1 MSAARELA
9 ATIAGKA
16 PLATRAVKA
25 AVDAGEG
32 RSVAETFVVMR
43 GGKTPIFLR
52 VVKTIGDGL
61 LLEFPSVVG
70 AVALR
75 ASVIVAPEGGRVPL
89 LAARRM
95 KLKRFAG
102 LPKHLT
108 ARGSHAARHR
118 QPWRLRA

>member
-32 RSVAETFVVMR
+32 RSVAETFVAMR

-75 ASVIVAPEGGRVPL
+75 ASVIVAPEGGRV
-89 LAARRM
+89 
-95 KLKRFAG
+95 RF
-102 LPKHLT
+102 
-108 ARGSHAARHR
+108 
-118 QPWRLRA
+118 

>member
-1 MSAARELA
+1 
-9 ATIAGKA
+9 
-16 PLATRAVKA
+16 
-25 AVDAGEG
+25 
-32 RSVAETFVVMR
+32 MR

-95 KLKRFAG
+95 KLKR
-102 LPKHLT
+102 LPGC
-108 ARGSHAARHR
+108 RSI
-118 QPWRLRA
+118 